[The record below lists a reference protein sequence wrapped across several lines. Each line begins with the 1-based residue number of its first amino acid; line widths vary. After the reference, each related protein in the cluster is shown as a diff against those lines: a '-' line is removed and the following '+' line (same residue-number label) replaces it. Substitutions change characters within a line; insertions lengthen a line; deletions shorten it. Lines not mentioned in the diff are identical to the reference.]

1 MAKKFFVTTAI
12 DYVNSVPHVGHAFEK
27 ILADVIARH
36 QKTKGKDV
44 HFLVG
49 TDENAEKNLRAAEK
63 ENVPV
68 EKFVEKNSAVFAELY
83 EKLNVDYDGFIRTSA
98 DETHAEKSRET
109 FRKAMEKGDVYKG
122 NYDGLY
128 CVGCESF
135 ITEKELAGGK
145 CPEHD
150 REPEKISEE
159 NYFFRLSGYRG
170 RLIKFVEN
178 YVVPEARKNE
188 ILSRLK
194 NEELKDLSVTR
205 EKVKWGIDAPVPGS
219 HKIYV
224 WFDALI
230 NYLSGAEGN
239 WPADVHV
246 VGKAINWF
254 HSVIWPAMLMST
266 GTELPKKLLVHGYLN
281 ASGKKMSKSLGNVIN
296 PFELVEKYGTDAV
309 RYSLLKCSV
318 FEDSDYGAEIMK
330 ERNDELANKL
340 GNLVSRV
347 AGLIEK
353 HGFREEKESPL
364 PKKLDEK
371 KIESLTDEFRFS
383 EALGEIFSFVD
394 SCNEWVQ
401 EKKIWETGDKKA
413 LGEIRE
419 GILKTAKLLWPFLP
433 ETSEK
438 ITKRFSAEKIEK
450 GEILFRKIED

>member
-1 MAKKFFVTTAI
+1 MTKKFFVTTAI
-12 DYVNSVPHVGHAFEK
+12 DYVNSTPHVGHAFEK
-27 ILADVIARH
+27 ILADVIARR
-36 QKTKGKDV
+36 QKTKGKKV

-63 ENVPV
+63 EKIPV

-83 EKLNVDYDGFIRTSA
+83 EKLNIDYDRFIRTST

-122 NYDGLY
+122 IYDGLY

-135 ITEKELAGGK
+135 ITEKELTNGK

-159 NYFFRLSGYRG
+159 NYFFRLSRYKDG
-170 RLIKFVEN
+170 LIKFIEN
-178 YVVPEARKNE
+178 YVIPEPRKNE

-205 EKVKWGIDAPVPGS
+205 EKLKWGIDAPVQGS

-230 NYLSGAEGN
+230 NYLSGAEQN

-246 VGKAINWF
+246 VGKSINWF

-266 GTELPKKLLVHGYLN
+266 ETELPKKLLVHGYLN
-281 ASGKKMSKSLGNVIN
+281 VSGKKMSKSLGNVIN

-318 FEDSDYGAEIMK
+318 FEDSDYGTEIIK
-330 ERNDELANKL
+330 ERNNELANKL

-353 HGFREEKESPL
+353 RGFQEREENHL
-364 PKKLDEK
+364 LQKLNEK
-371 KIESLTDEFRFS
+371 KIESLTDEFRFN
-383 EALGEIFSFVD
+383 EALGEIFSFID
-394 SCNEWVQ
+394 SCNEQIQ

-419 GILKTAKLLWPFLP
+419 SILKTAKLLWPFLP

-438 ITKRFSAEKIEK
+438 ITRQFSAEKITK
-450 GEILFRKIED
+450 GEILFKKIED